1 VKKYENYENRCTV
14 AEVIIKI
21 KVTHVFEIRGFDS
34 IQPTIVTDSTVGH
47 PIADDGKNLASPLAR
62 QCYAL
67 AVWRHALDITT
78 VALPYTEDVQPKR
91 CVKNRR

>member
-1 VKKYENYENRCTV
+1 LTAYVSQGSAATDLRGGGSFSFFYRSFLNLTVKKYENYENRCTV

-47 PIADDGKNLASPLAR
+47 PLADDGKNLASPLAR
-62 QCYAL
+62 QC
-67 AVWRHALDITT
+67 
-78 VALPYTEDVQPKR
+78 
-91 CVKNRR
+91 